1 MTSATYQ
8 VTVAELAIGGMTC
21 ASCAARIEGK
31 LNGLD
36 GVSAAV
42 NFATETARVTFPA
55 TVTAED
61 LVSAV
66 ERAGYTAVLSGERR
80 DEPDEMA
87 RMPWRLL
94 VSVCARLRRGGRD
107 VPGGRRGGDRPDAAR
122 PLAGDAGQAAAG
134 PAVAGRQGRR
144 GAARRHRGPHP
155 SGGRWPRSR
164 ATCSGRS
171 ATTRPPFRW
180 PRSASSTREPDAD
193 RRGRDGFQLRVRGGE

>member
-1 MTSATYQ
+1 M
-8 VTVAELAIGGMTC
+8 TVAELAIGGMTC
-21 ASCAARIEGK
+21 ASCAARIERK

-66 ERAGYTAVLSGERR
+66 EQAGYTAVLSGERR

-94 VSVCARLRRGGRD
+94 VSLTLSVPVVLLGMVPAWHFPGWAWVTWRWRRPSRYGGRGRSTGPRW
-107 VPGGRRGGDRPDAAR
+107 PGSGTAR
-122 PLAGDAGQAAAG
+122 PPWTRLS
-134 PAVAGRQGRR
+134 R
-144 GAARRHRGPHP
+144 
-155 SGGRWPRSR
+155 SG
-164 ATCSGRS
+164 
-171 ATTRPPFRW
+171 
-180 PRSASSTREPDAD
+180 
-193 RRGRDGFQLRVRGGE
+193 